1 MTLPDTY
8 INSETDTMTSQNN
21 LYSECVRIVY
31 QRRSQNL
38 LSHILVSALP
48 FYLGWTNEAGILNAL
63 LVFLLWVYVV
73 VAYYFT
79 LSFNKSSPENN
90 DSKPWATSLYYQL
103 IGLAILYNIIF
114 LNLEYHGVEN
124 AMIYLLLTTALFSA
138 GAINSYQ
145 HLKGLGPLFVVTA
158 MLPQCIYYL
167 ASSGTGTTLMAFLIF
182 VFVLFITSLGFS
194 IHKDAVRSLALN
206 HELSLA
212 KEQAEQLA
220 RTDVLTGLNNRR
232 SFFEIGNSVFQNA
245 CRYKRP
251 LSVVMLDL
259 DAFKNIN
266 DTYGHSIGDE
276 IIKAVANKLHQGKR
290 ETDITGRIGGEE
302 FAILLQETD
311 LKTAG
316 ELIERLRT
324 EVEQIVVNSNGTQV
338 GITASFGVTELDEQ
352 CDTLEKVI
360 VKADRA
366 LYQAKEEGRNRVVLI

>member
-21 LYSECVRIVY
+21 LYNECVRIVY

-38 LSHILVSALP
+38 LSHIFVSALP
-48 FYLGWTNEAGILNAL
+48 IYLGWTNEAGILNAL

-90 DSKPWATSLYYQL
+90 DPKPWATSLYYQL

-145 HLKGLGPLFVVTA
+145 HLKGLGPLFVVSA

-167 ASSGTGTTLMAFLIF
+167 SSSGTGTTLMAFLIF
-182 VFVLFITSLGFS
+182 VFVLFMTSLGFS
-194 IHKDAVRSLALN
+194 IHKDAIRTLALN

-232 SFFEIGNSVFQNA
+232 SFFEIGNAVFLNA
-245 CRYKRP
+245 RRHEHP

-259 DAFKNIN
+259 DAFKSVN

-276 IIKAVANKLHQGKR
+276 VIKAVANTLRQGKR
-290 ETDITGRIGGEE
+290 ESDITGRIGGEE

-316 ELIERLRT
+316 ELIERLRI

-338 GITASFGVTELDEQ
+338 GITASFGVTELDKQ

-360 VKADRA
+360 VKADHA

>member
-1 MTLPDTY
+1 
-8 INSETDTMTSQNN
+8 MTSQNN
-21 LYSECVRIVY
+21 LYNECVRIVY

-38 LSHILVSALP
+38 LSHIFVSALP
-48 FYLGWTNEAGILNAL
+48 IYLGWTNEAGILNAFL
-63 LVFLLWVYVV
+63 IFLLWGYIV

-79 LSFNKSSPENN
+79 LSFNKSSPDDN

-103 IGLAILYNIIF
+103 VGLALLYNFIF

-145 HLKGLGPLFVVTA
+145 HLKGLGPLFLVTA

-182 VFVLFITSLGFS
+182 VFVLFMTSLGFS
-194 IHKDAVRSLALN
+194 IHKDGIRTLTLN
-206 HELSLA
+206 HELHLA

-220 RTDVLTGLNNRR
+220 RTDALTGLNNRR
-232 SFFEIGNSVFQNA
+232 SFFEIGNTVFLNA
-245 CRYKRP
+245 RRYDRP

-259 DAFKNIN
+259 DAFKAVN

-276 IIKAVANKLHQGKR
+276 IIKAVANTLHKEKR
-290 ETDITGRIGGEE
+290 ESDITGRLGGEE

-311 LKTAG
+311 LKAAG
-316 ELIERLRT
+316 ELIERLRK
-324 EVEQIVVNSNGTQV
+324 EVEQIVVNSDGAQV
-338 GITASFGVTELDEQ
+338 GITASFGVTELDDQ

-366 LYQAKEEGRNRVVLI
+366 LYQAKEDGRNRVVIN

>member
-1 MTLPDTY
+1 MALSDIY
-8 INSETDTMTSQNN
+8 INSGIDKMTTQNN
-21 LYSECVRIVY
+21 LYNECVRIVY
-31 QRRSQNL
+31 QRRPHNL
-38 LSHILVSALP
+38 LSHIFVSALP
-48 FYLGWTNEAGILNAL
+48 IYLGWMNDVGILNAL
-63 LVFLLWVYVV
+63 LVSVLWFYVA

-79 LSFNKSSPENN
+79 SSFNESSHEDN
-90 DSKPWATSLYYQL
+90 DSKSWATSLYYQL
-103 IGLAILYNIIF
+103 LGLALLYNFIF

-145 HLKGLGPLFVVTA
+145 HLKGLGPLFVVAA

-182 VFVLFITSLGFS
+182 IFVLFMTNLGFS
-194 IHKDAVRSLALN
+194 IHKDAIRALALN
-206 HELSLA
+206 HELNLA

-220 RTDVLTGLNNRR
+220 RTDALTGLNNRR
-232 SFFEIGNSVFQNA
+232 SFFEIGNTVFLNA
-245 CRYKRP
+245 RRYERP

-259 DAFKNIN
+259 DAFKMVN

-276 IIKAVANKLHQGKR
+276 IIKAVANTLRQGKR
-290 ETDITGRIGGEE
+290 ESDITGRIGGEE

-316 ELIERLRT
+316 ELIERLRI
-324 EVEQIVVNSNGTQV
+324 EVEQIIVNSDGAQV

-360 VKADRA
+360 AKADRL
-366 LYQAKEEGRNRVVLI
+366 LYQAKKEGRNRVVIN